1 MVSDVVM
8 PDTRMPAQSELG
20 SESNAGAIDTELAV
34 DEFDEWLAAV
44 CCGTWAEKKRIN
56 LKVTAGAE
64 EDGSLSLTFP
74 DAEEATVEVT
84 AGDTAAG
91 VVAKILAG
99 TYTDWT
105 AVKDFINEDTIVF
118 TFKGTGTLETAPL
131 FADGAS
137 GVVAA
142 FDTAGLRTEKELV
155 VGNTR
160 KTMYIL
166 KKYTQDPIMWKLFR
180 GEQINSVD
188 VSFAVDSYVKC
199 KWNFQGA
206 NNPKLV
212 DTAPVT
218 MTGVKDVFNTKSF
231 NTRSGFLKVAGIANR
246 QCSSM
251 SLSINNNMESTPA
264 LFETEAI
271 EQSLGDLEI
280 TGTLNEYFTDGVLYN
295 AAKDGLSKKLEI
307 QLTRTVDTKTTKLS
321 FYVNAGLQ
329 APSETGDKKYSHAIP
344 FKVYGA
350 DGFKIIKQEIT
361 A

>member
-8 PDTRMPAQSELG
+8 PDTRMPAKSELG
-20 SESNAGAIDTELAV
+20 SESNAGDINTELAV

-56 LKVTAGAE
+56 LKVTAGADV
-64 EDGSLSLTFP
+64 DGSLSLTFP
-74 DAEEATVEVT
+74 DEEVATVPVT
-84 AGDTAAG
+84 ADDTAAG
-91 VVAKILAG
+91 VVAKILEG
-99 TYTDWT
+99 TYTDWI
-105 AVKDFINEDTIVF
+105 AVKDFISDDTIVF
-118 TFKGTGTLETAPL
+118 TFIGTGPLEATPL
-131 FADGAS
+131 FDGGAS
-137 GVVAA
+137 GVEAA
-142 FDTAGLRTEKELV
+142 FDTAARTEKELV

-166 KKYTQDPIMWKLFR
+166 KKYTQDPIMWKLFK

-212 DTAPVT
+212 ETAPVE
-218 MTGVKDVFNTKSF
+218 MAGVKDVFNTKSF
-231 NTRSGFLKVAGIANR
+231 NTRSGFLKVAGTANR

-251 SLSINNNMESTPA
+251 NLSINNNMESTPA

-295 AAKDGLSKKLEI
+295 AAKDGESKKLEI